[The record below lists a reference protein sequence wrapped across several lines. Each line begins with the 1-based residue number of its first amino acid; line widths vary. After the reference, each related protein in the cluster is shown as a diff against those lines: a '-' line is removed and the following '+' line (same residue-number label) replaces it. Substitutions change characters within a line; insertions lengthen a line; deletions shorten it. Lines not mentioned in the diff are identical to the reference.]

1 MPEQGEARMAA
12 RIQAILHRS
21 LVEVRNL
28 ASAGLLDQARD
39 LAGSV
44 EFLPLLVLRW
54 DEEQA
59 SLVRPSLLHDESK
72 YPGSAGRYTSTL
84 DAEEDDFQGLYR
96 ARSFAWD
103 TPEELARPA
112 SG

>member
-1 MPEQGEARMAA
+1 MAEQGAAGMTA

-39 LAGSV
+39 LADTV

-54 DEEQA
+54 NEEQA
-59 SLVRPSLLHDESK
+59 RLVRPSLLHYESK
-72 YPGSAGRYTSTL
+72 YPGSAGRYTAIL
-84 DAEEDDFQGLYR
+84 DAEEDEFQQLYR

-103 TPEELARPA
+103 VPEGVAEPA
-112 SG
+112 AG